1 MPTTDPFSKR
11 LFANAELRAERL
23 VAVMRMVIAIS
34 LAFVLIATN
43 VAPVAGGGP
52 PAEIAEQLNRQWLYA
67 GLTITAYFLLGFGS
81 YSANRRGLYRPW
93 MAWLTVSGDCAFLL
107 LNLWLS
113 IENMQI
119 SGAYAAAMPAVW
131 VTPVVLAFG
140 ALRFNPWL
148 QGYVVAVLAGG
159 ILGVAFAGA
168 GTPIIPTTA
177 PPAALGLFFSVPPN
191 IMRLLMMV
199 LAGIVLVVAAA
210 RARQLLAQSINE
222 ARRRANL
229 TRYLPEQIAGRLAD
243 GGVDELRHGRRQEV
257 AVLFTD
263 VRNFTGQSLQMS
275 PEALGAFITEFRRRV
290 GSAASANGSVIDK
303 FIGDAAMIVFGL
315 DAKSPADRKEAARAA
330 LACADAILAEVSA
343 WSAQRTA
350 GGAAPVHV
358 GVGVHFGEAYCGAIG
373 DEDRLEFT
381 VLGDTVNVAALL
393 EAFTKTAGKPIAAS
407 EDVFTAA
414 GVSTEDWEAL
424 GPVALRGRDETTVV
438 FASGG

>member
-275 PEALGAFITEFRRRV
+275 PEALGAFITE
-290 GSAASANGSVIDK
+290 SAAG
-303 FIGDAAMIVFGL
+303 
-315 DAKSPADRKEAARAA
+315 
-330 LACADAILAEVSA
+330 
-343 WSAQRTA
+343 
-350 GGAAPVHV
+350 
-358 GVGVHFGEAYCGAIG
+358 
-373 DEDRLEFT
+373 
-381 VLGDTVNVAALL
+381 
-393 EAFTKTAGKPIAAS
+393 
-407 EDVFTAA
+407 
-414 GVSTEDWEAL
+414 
-424 GPVALRGRDETTVV
+424 
-438 FASGG
+438 